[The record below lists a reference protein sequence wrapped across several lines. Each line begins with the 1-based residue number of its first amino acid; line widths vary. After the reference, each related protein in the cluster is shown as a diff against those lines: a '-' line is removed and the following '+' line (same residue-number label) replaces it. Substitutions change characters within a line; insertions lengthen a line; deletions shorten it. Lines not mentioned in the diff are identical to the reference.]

1 MRTKETQEF
10 LSKNPKDEEMMTF
23 LEKNISERHLV
34 HDDILSII
42 EMLNDEEN
50 KIRAI
55 NRYVG
60 KDVSSL
66 DVLSSNMGRVFLF
79 ISNMKDQEKRERAE
93 YIIIGRLEK
102 LKDDNRNSN
111 NNYDKKISKEIMSY
125 IGSLEQT
132 GEVDGKLEYIE
143 EAKTLLNENVTI
155 RHMIEE
161 IDLLTFLFNVD
172 FSRWNRQE
180 LEEYESFLTPENY
193 QELME
198 MWEEAQGK
206 ETKNLI
212 DGVIQEAKQQGI
224 PLEDLAKEFLGAI
237 TSEGINFDNL
247 YEWILE
253 SNEFKLL
260 DKQRAELLIGEK
272 EFEEKMLKN
281 EQRKVKYI

>member
-66 DVLSSNMGRVFLF
+66 DVLSSNMGRVFSI

-111 NNYDKKISKEIMSY
+111 NKYDKKISKEIMSY

-272 EFEEKMLKN
+272 EFEEKNVEK
-281 EQRKVKYI
+281 

>member
-10 LSKNPKDEEMMTF
+10 LSKNPKDEDMMTF

-66 DVLSSNMGRVFLF
+66 DVLSSNMGRVFSI

-143 EAKTLLNENVTI
+143 DAKTLLNENVTI

-272 EFEEKMLKN
+272 EFEEKNVEK
-281 EQRKVKYI
+281 

>member
-66 DVLSSNMGRVFLF
+66 DVLSSNMGRVFSI

-180 LEEYESFLTPENY
+180 LEEYESFITPENY

-272 EFEEKMLKN
+272 EFEEKNVEK
-281 EQRKVKYI
+281 

>member
-66 DVLSSNMGRVFLF
+66 DVLSSNMERVFSI

-272 EFEEKMLKN
+272 EFEEKNVEK
-281 EQRKVKYI
+281 

>member
-66 DVLSSNMGRVFLF
+66 EVLSSNMGRVFSI

-193 QELME
+193 QELIE

-272 EFEEKMLKN
+272 EFEEKNVEK
-281 EQRKVKYI
+281 

>member
-66 DVLSSNMGRVFLF
+66 DVLSSNMGKVFSI

-272 EFEEKMLKN
+272 EFEEKNVEK
-281 EQRKVKYI
+281 

>member
-1 MRTKETQEF
+1 MLTKETQEF

-66 DVLSSNMGRVFLF
+66 EVLSSNMGRVFSI

-125 IGSLEQT
+125 IGSLEQI

-224 PLEDLAKEFLGAI
+224 PLENLAKEFFETIAN
-237 TSEGINFDNL
+237 EGINSADL
-247 YEWILE
+247 YEWILN
-253 SNEFKLL
+253 SNVFKLV
-260 DKQRAELLIGEK
+260 DEQRAELSTGEK
-272 EFEEKMLKN
+272 EFKKSNIEK
-281 EQRKVKYI
+281 

>member
-66 DVLSSNMGRVFLF
+66 DVLSSNMGRVFSI
-79 ISNMKDQEKRERAE
+79 ISNMKEQEKRERVE
-93 YIIIGRLEK
+93 YIVIERLKK

-111 NNYDKKISKEIMSY
+111 NKYDKKISKEIMSY
-125 IGSLEQT
+125 ISSLEQI

-224 PLEDLAKEFLGAI
+224 PLEDLAKGFLGAI

-272 EFEEKMLKN
+272 EFEEKNVEK
-281 EQRKVKYI
+281 

>member
-66 DVLSSNMGRVFLF
+66 DVLSSNMGRVFSI

-125 IGSLEQT
+125 IGSLEQI

-272 EFEEKMLKN
+272 EFEEKNVEK
-281 EQRKVKYI
+281 

>member
-1 MRTKETQEF
+1 MLTKETQKF
-10 LSKNPKDEEMMTF
+10 LNENPKDEEMMAF
-23 LEKNISERHLV
+23 LEKNISVRHLV
-34 HDDILSII
+34 LDDILSII
-42 EMLNDEEN
+42 EILNDEEN

-66 DVLSSNMGRVFLF
+66 DVLSSNMGRVFSI

-272 EFEEKMLKN
+272 ESEEKNVEK
-281 EQRKVKYI
+281 

>member
-66 DVLSSNMGRVFLF
+66 DVLSSNMGRVFSI

-111 NNYDKKISKEIMSY
+111 NNYDKKISNEIMSY
-125 IGSLEQT
+125 IGSLEQI

-161 IDLLTFLFNVD
+161 IDLFTFLFNVD

-272 EFEEKMLKN
+272 EFEEKNVEK
-281 EQRKVKYI
+281 

>member
-66 DVLSSNMGRVFLF
+66 DVLSSNMGRVFSI

-180 LEEYESFLTPENY
+180 LEEYESFITPENY

-260 DKQRAELLIGEK
+260 DKQRAEFLIGEK
-272 EFEEKMLKN
+272 EFEEKNVEK
-281 EQRKVKYI
+281 

>member
-66 DVLSSNMGRVFLF
+66 DVLSSNMGRVFSI

-125 IGSLEQT
+125 IGSLEQI

-143 EAKTLLNENVTI
+143 ESKTLLNENVTI

-161 IDLLTFLFNVD
+161 IDLLTFLFNLD

-212 DGVIQEAKQQGI
+212 DGVIQEAKQQGV

-272 EFEEKMLKN
+272 EFEEKNVEK
-281 EQRKVKYI
+281 

>member
-66 DVLSSNMGRVFLF
+66 EVLSSNMGRVFSI

-125 IGSLEQT
+125 IGSLEQI
-132 GEVDGKLEYIE
+132 GEADGKLEYIE

-272 EFEEKMLKN
+272 EFEEKNVEK
-281 EQRKVKYI
+281 

>member
-10 LSKNPKDEEMMTF
+10 LSKNPKDEEMMAF

-66 DVLSSNMGRVFLF
+66 DVLSSNMGRVFSI

-111 NNYDKKISKEIMSY
+111 NNYDKEISREIMSY

-272 EFEEKMLKN
+272 EFEEKNVEK
-281 EQRKVKYI
+281 

>member
-66 DVLSSNMGRVFLF
+66 DVLSSNMGRVFSI

-125 IGSLEQT
+125 ISSLEQI

-161 IDLLTFLFNVD
+161 LDLLTFLFNVD

-272 EFEEKMLKN
+272 EFEEKNVEK
-281 EQRKVKYI
+281 

>member
-1 MRTKETQEF
+1 
-10 LSKNPKDEEMMTF
+10 
-23 LEKNISERHLV
+23 
-34 HDDILSII
+34 
-42 EMLNDEEN
+42 MLNDEEN

-66 DVLSSNMGRVFLF
+66 DVLSSNMGRVFSI

-272 EFEEKMLKN
+272 EFEEKNVEK
-281 EQRKVKYI
+281 

>member
-66 DVLSSNMGRVFLF
+66 DVLSSNMGRVFSI

-111 NNYDKKISKEIMSY
+111 NNYDKKISNEIMSY
-125 IGSLEQT
+125 IGSLEQI

-272 EFEEKMLKN
+272 EFEEKNVEK
-281 EQRKVKYI
+281 

>member
-1 MRTKETQEF
+1 MLTKETQEF

-66 DVLSSNMGRVFLF
+66 DVLSSNMGRVFSI

-125 IGSLEQT
+125 IGALERI
-132 GEVDGKLEYIE
+132 GEEDGKPEYIE
-143 EAKTLLNENVTI
+143 EAKILLNENVTI
-155 RHMIEE
+155 KYMIEE
-161 IDLLTFLFNVD
+161 IDLLTFLANVD

-193 QELME
+193 QEVIE

-206 ETKNLI
+206 ETKNFVK
-212 DGVIQEAKQQGI
+212 GVIQEAKQQGI
-224 PLEDLAKEFLGAI
+224 PLEDLAKEFFETIAN
-237 TSEGINFDNL
+237 EGINSDDL
-247 YEWILE
+247 YEWILN
-253 SNEFKLL
+253 SNVFKLL
-260 DKQRAELLIGEK
+260 TEQGEELSTGEK
-272 EFEEKMLKN
+272 EFKGSNIEK
-281 EQRKVKYI
+281 

>member
-66 DVLSSNMGRVFLF
+66 DVLSSNMGRVFSI

-111 NNYDKKISKEIMSY
+111 NKYDKKISKEIMSY

-193 QELME
+193 QELMK

-272 EFEEKMLKN
+272 EFEEKNVEK
-281 EQRKVKYI
+281 

>member
-66 DVLSSNMGRVFLF
+66 DVLSSNMERVFSI

-125 IGSLEQT
+125 IGSLEQI

-272 EFEEKMLKN
+272 EFEEKNVEK
-281 EQRKVKYI
+281 

>member
-1 MRTKETQEF
+1 MLTKETQEF

-66 DVLSSNMGRVFLF
+66 DVLSSNMERVFSI

-193 QELME
+193 QEVIE
-198 MWEEAQGK
+198 RWEEAQGK
-206 ETKNLI
+206 ETKNFVK
-212 DGVIQEAKQQGI
+212 GVIQEAKQQEI
-224 PLEDLAKEFLGAI
+224 PLEDLAKEFFETIAN
-237 TSEGINFDNL
+237 EGINSDDL
-247 YEWILE
+247 YEWILN
-253 SNEFKLL
+253 SNAFKLL
-260 DKQRAELLIGEK
+260 AEQREELSTGEK
-272 EFEEKMLKN
+272 EFKESNIEK
-281 EQRKVKYI
+281 

>member
-1 MRTKETQEF
+1 
-10 LSKNPKDEEMMTF
+10 
-23 LEKNISERHLV
+23 
-34 HDDILSII
+34 
-42 EMLNDEEN
+42 
-50 KIRAI
+50 
-55 NRYVG
+55 
-60 KDVSSL
+60 
-66 DVLSSNMGRVFLF
+66 
-79 ISNMKDQEKRERAE
+79 MKDQEKRERAE

-180 LEEYESFLTPENY
+180 LEEYESFLTPENH

-272 EFEEKMLKN
+272 EFEEKNVEK
-281 EQRKVKYI
+281 

>member
-66 DVLSSNMGRVFLF
+66 EVLSSNMGRVFSI

-125 IGSLEQT
+125 IGSLEQI

-272 EFEEKMLKN
+272 EFEEKNVEK
-281 EQRKVKYI
+281 

>member
-66 DVLSSNMGRVFLF
+66 DVLSSNMGRVFSI

-260 DKQRAELLIGEK
+260 DKQKAELLIGEK
-272 EFEEKMLKN
+272 EFEEKNVEK
-281 EQRKVKYI
+281 

>member
-66 DVLSSNMGRVFLF
+66 DVLSSNMGRVFSI

-212 DGVIQEAKQQGI
+212 DGVIQEAKQQGN

-272 EFEEKMLKN
+272 EFEEKNVEK
-281 EQRKVKYI
+281 

>member
-1 MRTKETQEF
+1 
-10 LSKNPKDEEMMTF
+10 
-23 LEKNISERHLV
+23 
-34 HDDILSII
+34 
-42 EMLNDEEN
+42 MLNDEEN

-55 NRYVG
+55 SKYVG

-66 DVLSSNMGRVFLF
+66 DVLSSNMGRVFSI
-79 ISNMKDQEKRERAE
+79 ISNMKEQEKRERVE
-93 YIIIGRLEK
+93 YIVIERLKK

-111 NNYDKKISKEIMSY
+111 NKYDKKISKEIMSY
-125 IGSLEQT
+125 IGSLEQI

-180 LEEYESFLTPENY
+180 LEEYESFLTPENH

-206 ETKNLI
+206 ETKNLV
-212 DGVIQEAKQQGI
+212 DRVIQDAKQQGI
-224 PLEDLAKEFLGAI
+224 PLEDLAKEFLETI
-237 TSEGINFDNL
+237 TGEGINLDNL
-247 YEWILE
+247 YEWILGA
-253 SNEFKLL
+253 NKFKLL
-260 DKQRAELLIGEK
+260 YKQRAELLIGEK
-272 EFEEKMLKN
+272 EFEEIML
-281 EQRKVKYI
+281 

>member
-23 LEKNISERHLV
+23 LEKTISERHLV

-66 DVLSSNMGRVFLF
+66 EVLSSNMGRVFSI

-125 IGSLEQT
+125 IGSLEQI

-272 EFEEKMLKN
+272 EFEEKNVEK
-281 EQRKVKYI
+281 

>member
-10 LSKNPKDEEMMTF
+10 LSKNPKDEEMMAF

-66 DVLSSNMGRVFLF
+66 DVLSSNMGRVFSI
-79 ISNMKDQEKRERAE
+79 ISNMKEQEKRERAE

-111 NNYDKKISKEIMSY
+111 NNYDKKISNEIMSY
-125 IGSLEQT
+125 IGSLEQI

-143 EAKTLLNENVTI
+143 
-155 RHMIEE
+155 
-161 IDLLTFLFNVD
+161 
-172 FSRWNRQE
+172 
-180 LEEYESFLTPENY
+180 
-193 QELME
+193 
-198 MWEEAQGK
+198 
-206 ETKNLI
+206 
-212 DGVIQEAKQQGI
+212 
-224 PLEDLAKEFLGAI
+224 
-237 TSEGINFDNL
+237 
-247 YEWILE
+247 
-253 SNEFKLL
+253 
-260 DKQRAELLIGEK
+260 
-272 EFEEKMLKN
+272 
-281 EQRKVKYI
+281 

>member
-66 DVLSSNMGRVFLF
+66 DVLSSNMGRVFSI

-206 ETKNLI
+206 ESKNLI

-272 EFEEKMLKN
+272 EFEEKNVEK
-281 EQRKVKYI
+281 

>member
-66 DVLSSNMGRVFLF
+66 DVLSSNMGRVFSI

-111 NNYDKKISKEIMSY
+111 NNYDKKISKEIISY

-180 LEEYESFLTPENY
+180 LEEYESFITPENY

-272 EFEEKMLKN
+272 EFEEKNVEK
-281 EQRKVKYI
+281 

>member
-1 MRTKETQEF
+1 
-10 LSKNPKDEEMMTF
+10 
-23 LEKNISERHLV
+23 
-34 HDDILSII
+34 
-42 EMLNDEEN
+42 
-50 KIRAI
+50 
-55 NRYVG
+55 
-60 KDVSSL
+60 
-66 DVLSSNMGRVFLF
+66 
-79 ISNMKDQEKRERAE
+79 
-93 YIIIGRLEK
+93 
-102 LKDDNRNSN
+102 
-111 NNYDKKISKEIMSY
+111 MSY
-125 IGSLEQT
+125 IGSLEQI

-224 PLEDLAKEFLGAI
+224 LLEDLAKEFLGAI

-260 DKQRAELLIGEK
+260 DKKKAELLIGEK
-272 EFEEKMLKN
+272 EFEEKNVEK
-281 EQRKVKYI
+281 

>member
-10 LSKNPKDEEMMTF
+10 LSKNPKDEEMMVF

-66 DVLSSNMGRVFLF
+66 DVLSSNMGRVFSI

-272 EFEEKMLKN
+272 EFEEKNVEK
-281 EQRKVKYI
+281 

>member
-66 DVLSSNMGRVFLF
+66 EVLSSNMGRVFSI

-125 IGSLEQT
+125 IGSLEQI

-161 IDLLTFLFNVD
+161 LDLLTFLFNVD

-272 EFEEKMLKN
+272 EFEEKNVEK
-281 EQRKVKYI
+281 